1 MLQTWCGEVAN
12 YNKKQCLIRQMTTRM
27 ASLSELLLH
36 VFFNGKSHELSWV
49 LRVLCLYKKKQ
60 KVTTKSWWS
69 LFIPKDV
76 GCMHFVLKQWKAQC
90 FCQNIVSFDVYYAQF
105 INISNSVFIFP
116 FNVSVFILHIAVI
129 AGTRVLRGSEVKPVI
144 KKVSNGLSYILIQ
157 VRVETAKYIH

>member
-1 MLQTWCGEVAN
+1 M
-12 YNKKQCLIRQMTTRM
+12 
-27 ASLSELLLH
+27 
-36 VFFNGKSHELSWV
+36 
-49 LRVLCLYKKKQ
+49 
-60 KVTTKSWWS
+60 
-69 LFIPKDV
+69 
-76 GCMHFVLKQWKAQC
+76 
-90 FCQNIVSFDVYYAQF
+90 YYAQF